1 MTTSISSDQLGF
13 AIDDSSVIV
22 VDALPVDV
30 GGSVHDA
37 LCGRDEGQRTQKCQT
52 SDFPNYSRV
61 GKCDKVHKASLR
73 LEGKQYGQC
82 GSRITL

>member
-1 MTTSISSDQLGF
+1 MTTSISRDQLGF

-22 VDALPVDV
+22 VSALPVGV

-37 LCGRDEGQRTQKCQT
+37 LRGPDERQRTQKCQT
-52 SDFPNYSRV
+52 SDCPNYSRV
-61 GKCDKVHKASLR
+61 GKHDKVHKACPR